1 MINKVFNCHEN
12 SHNAKEDHNSSK
24 HRLHSLFKY
33 NFFFL
38 FDVKYDPD
46 VFLRFCD
53 IHLIVSLITCI
64 IILNWVS
71 FSSYGLDKI
80 SFIKSECSV
89 PGILSKRM
97 MSSLHCEYVGP
108 CQTPLKD
115 SSPHPSPF
123 PNSHNSP
130 LTHTRHNQ
138 TDALE
143 PSAHTVLSYLL
154 LFIQWQCSKHDFHIK
169 LYHLIWSVH
178 NFHSVFAFG
187 RRVFRGCM

>member
-1 MINKVFNCHEN
+1 MKIVTMQKKIIIVLNIGFILYSNII
-12 SHNAKEDHNSSK
+12 S
-24 HRLHSLFKY
+24 SLFF
-33 NFFFL
+33 N
-38 FDVKYDPD
+38 VKYGPD

-97 MSSLHCEYVGP
+97 MSSLHCECVGP

-138 TDALE
+138 TVMRQSHQLTQCF
-143 PSAHTVLSYLL
+143 HTVTMQQAWFS
-154 LFIQWQCSKHDFHIK
+154 
-169 LYHLIWSVH
+169 YHLICSVH